1 LQDFIIIGSG
11 IAGLYVGLLASKSSE
26 VTVLTKSSIDECNTK
41 YAQGGISASIGEGDS
56 PELHYQ
62 DTIAAAGGLAE
73 KEAVRVLTEEAV
85 DRIHDLI
92 NFGVEF
98 DTVHGEIALA
108 REGAHSVPRVVHA
121 GGDATGAR
129 IEATMSNLARRSGI
143 KILERHL
150 VRGLLV
156 RNGTASGIMMIDC
169 ASGAVK
175 ELESKW
181 VVLATGGAGQ
191 LFKYDTNSRVATG
204 DGVALAYKAGALVE
218 NMEFFQFHPTVLA
231 IPGATRFLISE
242 AVRGEG
248 AILRNASG
256 ERFMGR
262 YHPQGELASRDIVS
276 RSIVTEMSRTGASFV
291 YLDLTGIPRH
301 RVITRFPTIY
311 RFCLE
316 HGLDITREP
325 IPVAPAA
332 HYMVGGVK
340 TNLWGETGVKN
351 LFACGEVACTGVHG
365 ANRLASNSLLEV
377 LVFGKRIVDRTH
389 KGSWEWERDQLRVG
403 DYVSSVESH
412 SSAPGSVKPTVEG
425 LQELMWNCVGI
436 KRNGERLRE
445 ANEVLGQWAASIR
458 KGPSEDERAIELENM
473 MLTARLMAR
482 AALIREESRGCH
494 YREDFPEESPH
505 WLRHIDFRLAGG
517 IEG

>member
-1 LQDFIIIGSG
+1 MQDFIIIGSG
-11 IAGLYVGLLASKSSE
+11 IAGLYVGLQASKNFE
-26 VTVLTKSSIDECNTK
+26 VTILTKSSIDECNTK
-41 YAQGGISASIGEGDS
+41 YAQGGISVSIGEGDS
-56 PELHYQ
+56 PELHYK
-62 DTIAAAGGLAE
+62 DTIAAAAGLADQ
-73 KEAVRVLTEEAV
+73 EAVRVLTEEAV
-85 DRIHDLI
+85 DRIRDLI
-92 NFGVEF
+92 NYGVEF

-129 IEATMSNLARRSGI
+129 IEATMSNLARESGI

-150 VRGLLV
+150 VIELLV
-156 RNGTASGIMMIDC
+156 QNGVASGIRVMDC
-169 ASGAVK
+169 TSGSVK
-175 ELESKW
+175 EIESKW
-181 VVLATGGAGQ
+181 IVLATGGAGQ
-191 LFKYDTNSRVATG
+191 LFKYGTNSRVATG
-204 DGVALAYKAGALVE
+204 DGVALAYMAGAIVE
-218 NMEFFQFHPTVLA
+218 NMEFFQFHPTVFA
-231 IPGATRFLISE
+231 VPGATRFLISE

-276 RSIVTEMSRTGASFV
+276 RAIVTEMSRTGASCV
-291 YLDLTGIPRH
+291 YLDLTSIPRQ

-316 HGLDITREP
+316 HGLDITREQ

-340 TNLWGETGVKN
+340 TNLWGETSVRN

-377 LVFGKRIVDRTH
+377 LVFGKRIVERTL
-389 KGSWEWERDQLRVG
+389 KGTWEWEHGQLKPG
-403 DYVSSVESH
+403 DYMASVGTRSY
-412 SSAPGSVKPTVEG
+412 APESVKPTVEG

-436 KRNGERLRE
+436 KRDGERLQE
-445 ANEVLGQWAASIR
+445 ANEVLARWAASIR
-458 KGPSEDERAIELENM
+458 EGATDDEGVIELDKM
-473 MLTARLMAR
+473 ILTSRLMAR

-494 YREDFPEESPH
+494 YREDFPEESSG
-505 WLRHIDFRLAGG
+505 WLRHIAFRLARG
-517 IEG
+517 